1 MALIRTLF
9 LVVEA
14 MGEIEGDQAEVSRRS
29 PFIVEDDKVLM
40 AGGAGFQLQIIGVAV
55 RTRTIMIGVVAIE
68 ALHGDSGGPDRPTV
82 RTFDHV
88 AVFAQSLAIKSQHL
102 VPIVGSAE
110 VGHSHSQL
118 E

>member
-1 MALIRTLF
+1 MALIRAF
-9 LVVEA
+9 LLIVEA

-29 PFIVEDDKVLM
+29 TFIVEDDKVLM
-40 AGGAGFQLQIIGVAV
+40 ASGAGFQLQIIRVAM
-55 RTRTIMIGVVAIE
+55 RTRVVMIGMFAIE

-88 AVFAQSLAIKSQHL
+88 AVFAQSLAIESQHL